1 MPLSFKSRLVGL
13 AVALA
18 IAGGLIWGWHVY
30 TTDAAEAGIV
40 SGNGRIEA
48 TEIDIATKAPGRVAE
63 IRVGEGDFVTA
74 GQILARMD
82 TQTLQ
87 AQLRE
92 AQASRERARIGVETA
107 HSLVAQREAELA
119 AAAAVI
125 AQREA
130 ERRAAQAR
138 FTRTADLAARDAI
151 SRQTLDDDQARLEG
165 ARAAVAAAQSQRA
178 ADEAALSTAR
188 AGVVSAE
195 AEVAA
200 VTATLERI
208 ATDIADGELKAPRD
222 GRVQYRVAEPGE
234 VLPAGG
240 VVLNLVDLSDV
251 YMTFFLPTAAA
262 GRVALGAEV
271 RLVLDALPEHVMPA
285 RASFVADVAQFT
297 PKTVETA
304 DERLKLMFR
313 IKARIDPELLKKH
326 IRQVKT
332 GLPGVA
338 YVRLDP
344 KREWPARLAVTL
356 QP

>member
-1 MPLSFKSRLVGL
+1 MRSVFRKLLPVLLI
-13 AVALA
+13 VAGA
-18 IAGGLIWGWHVY
+18 ALIWLLWRHFAS
-30 TTDAAEAGIV
+30 DDDLADIA

-63 IRVGEGDFVTA
+63 ILVAEGDFVSA
-74 GQILARMD
+74 GQVLVRMD
-82 TQTLQ
+82 TRTLQ

-92 AQASRERARIGVETA
+92 ARASLERARIGVETA

-119 AAAAVI
+119 AATAFI

-138 FTRTADLAARDAI
+138 FTRTENLAARDAA
-151 SRQTLDDDQARLEG
+151 SQQTLDDDRARLEG

-178 ADEAALSTAR
+178 AAEAALGTAR
-188 AGVVSAE
+188 AGVISAA

-200 VTATLERI
+200 VTATIERI
-208 ATDIADGELKAPRD
+208 ETDIADGELKTPRD
-222 GRVQYRVAEPGE
+222 ARVQYRVAEPGE

-240 VVLNLVDLSDV
+240 IALNLVDLSDV

-262 GRVALGAEV
+262 GRVALGTEV
-271 RLVLDALPEHVMPA
+271 RLVLDALPQHVLPA

-304 DERLKLMFR
+304 DERQKLMFR

-326 IRQVKT
+326 IHQVKT

-344 KREWPARLAVTL
+344 QAPWPEHLAVTL

>member
-1 MPLSFKSRLVGL
+1 MDSRPRSFAPLLLVLVG
-13 AVALA
+13 ALA
-18 IAGGLIWGWHVY
+18 AWQLWRHFNN
-30 TTDAAEAGIV
+30 DDDFAQLA

-63 IRVGEGDFVTA
+63 LLVSEGDFVAA
-74 GQILARMD
+74 GQVLVRMD
-82 TQTLQ
+82 TLALQ
-87 AQLRE
+87 AQRRE
-92 AQASRERARIGVETA
+92 AQAGLERARIGVTTA
-107 HSLVAQREAELA
+107 HSLIRQREAELA
-119 AAAAVI
+119 AATAVI

-138 FTRTADLAARDAI
+138 FARTESLAARDAA
-151 SRQTLDDDQARLEG
+151 SQQTLDDDRARREG
-165 ARAAVAAAQSQRA
+165 ASAAVAAAQSQRA
-178 ADEAALSTAR
+178 AAEAALGTAR
-188 AGVVSAE
+188 AGVVAAE

-208 ATDIADGELKAPRD
+208 ATDLADGELKAPRD
-222 GRVQYRVAEPGE
+222 ARVQYLVAQPGE

-240 VVLNLVDLSDV
+240 IALNLVDLSDV

-271 RLVLDALPEHVMPA
+271 RLVLDALPQHVLPA
-285 RASFVADVAQFT
+285 RASFIADVAQFT
-297 PKTVETA
+297 PKAVETE
-304 DERLKLMFR
+304 DERQKLMFR
-313 IKARIDPELLKKH
+313 IKARIDPTLLRKH

-338 YVRLDP
+338 YVRIDP
-344 KREWPARLAVTL
+344 EAAWPAELAVTL

>member
-1 MPLSFKSRLVGL
+1 MRNVFRKLHPVLLIL
-13 AVALA
+13 AGAA
-18 IAGGLIWGWHVY
+18 LIWLLWRQFASDDDLAHI
-30 TTDAAEAGIV
+30 A

-63 IRVGEGDFVTA
+63 VLVAEGDFVSA
-74 GQILARMD
+74 GQVLVRMD
-82 TQTLQ
+82 TLTLQ

-92 AQASRERARIGVETA
+92 AKASLDRARIGVETA

-119 AAAAVI
+119 AATAFI

-138 FTRTADLAARDAI
+138 FTRTENLATRDAI
-151 SRQTLDDDQARLEG
+151 SQQTLDDDRARLEG

-178 ADEAALSTAR
+178 AAEAALGTAR
-188 AGVVSAE
+188 AGVISAA

-200 VTATLERI
+200 VTATIERI
-208 ATDIADGELKAPRD
+208 ETDIADGELKAPRD

-240 VVLNLVDLSDV
+240 IALNLVDLSDV

-262 GRVALGAEV
+262 GRVALGTEV
-271 RLVLDALPEHVMPA
+271 RLVLDALPQHVLPA

-304 DERLKLMFR
+304 EERQKLMFR

-326 IRQVKT
+326 IHQVKT

-344 KREWPARLAVTL
+344 QTPWPENLAVTL

>member
-1 MPLSFKSRLVGL
+1 MRSSFRRFWPGLVIVV
-13 AVALA
+13 AALA
-18 IAGGLIWGWHVY
+18 AWQLWRQFNDSDGYAHIA
-30 TTDAAEAGIV
+30 

-48 TEIDIATKAPGRVAE
+48 TEIDIATQAPGRVAA
-63 IRVGEGDFVTA
+63 ILVNEGDFVNA
-74 GQILARMD
+74 GQVLARMD

-92 AQASRERARIGVETA
+92 QRASLQRARIGVDTA
-107 HSLVAQREAELA
+107 HSRITQRDAELA
-119 AAAAVI
+119 AATAVV

-138 FTRTADLAARDAI
+138 FARTRDLAARDAI
-151 SRQTLDDDQARLEG
+151 SQQTLDDDRARLEG
-165 ARAAVAAAQSQRA
+165 ARAAVAAARAQRA
-178 ADEAALSTAR
+178 AAEAALGTAR
-188 AGVVSAE
+188 AAVVSAE

-200 VTATLERI
+200 VNATIERI
-208 ATDIADGELKAPRD
+208 ETDIADGELKAPRD
-222 GRVQYRVAEPGE
+222 GRVQYLVAQPGE
-234 VLPAGG
+234 VLAAGG
-240 VVLNLVDLSDV
+240 IALNLVDLTDV

-271 RLVLDALPEHVMPA
+271 RLVLDALPQHVMPA
-285 RASFVADVAQFT
+285 RASYVADVAQFT

-304 DERLKLMFR
+304 DERQKLMFR
-313 IKARIDPELLKKH
+313 VKARIDPELLRKH

-338 YVRLDP
+338 YVRVDP
-344 KREWPARLAVTL
+344 EIPWPEELAVTL